1 MSGFKG
7 QQGGVHRGAR
17 SDLVQIL
24 LSPLFRYIM
33 EKQML
38 MGFFLSAPKTQI
50 FSYIMR
56 ISDHSNWVGSSIS
69 QDLTTVPVRD
79 WSSQSGTG
87 LCTRRLWRNRKRIYP
102 LNGRE
107 RERFETQAQILS
119 WLHSGLQASIPTPP
133 PPLRKQVS

>member
-7 QQGGVHRGAR
+7 QQGGGHRGAR
-17 SDLVQIL
+17 PDLVQIL

-33 EKQML
+33 EKQIL

-50 FSYIMR
+50 FLCIMR
-56 ISDHSNWVGSSIS
+56 ISDHNNWVESSIS

-87 LCTRRLWRNRKRIYP
+87 LCTKRLWRTRRRIYP

-107 RERFETQAQILS
+107 RKKGLKLRLKSRAGSTMAFRQVF
-119 WLHSGLQASIPTPP
+119 LHPHL
-133 PPLRKQVS
+133 L

>member
-7 QQGGVHRGAR
+7 QQGGGHRGA
-17 SDLVQIL
+17 SPDLVQIL

-50 FSYIMR
+50 FLCVMR
-56 ISDHSNWVGSSIS
+56 ISDHSNWVGLSIS

-79 WSSQSGTG
+79 WSSQLGTG
-87 LCTRRLWRNRKRIYP
+87 LPSQGLVFVQKGCGGI
-102 LNGRE
+102 GGGS
-107 RERFETQAQILS
+107 IL
-119 WLHSGLQASIPTPP
+119 
-133 PPLRKQVS
+133 